1 MPSFVNPI
9 HTNANALNSGTKNE
23 VKDTKNAPKSASK
36 DFNKILNQKISKD
49 KTAPKENPNA
59 LKATPKDAKEDAKE
73 LEKTPTPHHQHAQ
86 NLAKDQQAPTL
97 KDLLNH
103 KKTTASHEAQHETHE
118 PTLKDL
124 LNHKK
129 TTASHEAQH
138 ETHEMHET
146 NPKTPNET
154 LNKNEKKPNGVAS
167 NAHQA
172 NLTNKNPLTPTNH
185 ANNAIK
191 NPTAPTHNAKE
202 PKTLKDIHALSQKH
216 DLNASNIQVGTPLEK
231 KETPLNASDQLAL
244 KTTQTSINH
253 TLAKNDSKNTANLSS
268 VLQSLE
274 KKESHNKERT
284 TPPSNEKKTPPLR
297 EALQMNA
304 IKRDKTLSK
313 KKPEK
318 TPTKTQ
324 TTAATPENAPKIP
337 LKTPPLMP
345 LIGANPP
352 NDNAPTPLEKEEKA
366 KEVSENKEKTK
377 ESNNS
382 AQSAQNAQASD
393 KTSENK
399 SAAPKETIKH
409 FTQQLKQEIQEY
421 KPPMSRISMDL
432 FPKELG
438 KVEVTIQKV
447 GKNLKVSVIS
457 HNNSLQTFLDN
468 QQDLKNSL
476 NALGFEGVDLSFS
489 QDSSKEQPKEPLRE
503 PFKEQESTPL
513 KENALKSYQENT
525 DNENKE
531 TSMQITLYA

>member
-1 MPSFVNPI
+1 MPSPINPI
-9 HTNANALNSGTKNE
+9 HTNASANALNSGAKNE
-23 VKDTKNAPKSASK
+23 DTKNAPKSASK
-36 DFNKILNQKISKD
+36 DFSKILNQKISKD

-59 LKATPKDAKEDAKE
+59 LKATPKDSKESAKKDAKE

-103 KKTTASHEAQHETHE
+103 KKTTASHEAQHETH
-118 PTLKDL
+118 K
-124 LNHKK
+124 
-129 TTASHEAQH
+129 
-138 ETHEMHET
+138 MHET

-154 LNKNEKKPNGVAS
+154 SNKNEKKPNGVAS
-167 NAHQA
+167 SAHQA

-185 ANNAIK
+185 ANK

-202 PKTLKDIHALSQKH
+202 PKTLKDIQTLSQKH

-231 KETPLNASDQLAL
+231 KETPLNAGDQLAL

-253 TLAKNDSKNTANLSS
+253 TLAKNDAKNTANLSS

-318 TPTKTQ
+318 TPIHAKAQ
-324 TTAATPENAPKIP
+324 TTAPSIAPENAPKIP

-352 NDNAPTPLEKEEKA
+352 NDNIPTPLEKEEKS
-366 KEVSENKEKTK
+366 KEISENKEKTK
-377 ESNNS
+377 ESTNS

-399 SAAPKETIKH
+399 SVTPKETIKH

-489 QDSSKEQPKEPLRE
+489 QDSSKEQPKEQLKE

>member
-1 MPSFVNPI
+1 MPSPVNPI
-9 HTNANALNSGTKNE
+9 HTNANALNSGAKNE
-23 VKDTKNAPKSASK
+23 VKDAKNAPKSASK
-36 DFNKILNQKISKD
+36 DFSKILNQKISKD
-49 KTAPKENPNA
+49 KTAPKESPNPNA
-59 LKATPKDAKEDAKE
+59 LKATPKDAKEDAKT
-73 LEKTPTPHHQHAQ
+73 LEKNPTLNHQHAQ

-97 KDLLNH
+97 KDWLNH
-103 KKTTASHEAQHETHE
+103 KKTTAPHETQHETHE
-118 PTLKDL
+118 A
-124 LNHKK
+124 N
-129 TTASHEAQH
+129 
-138 ETHEMHET
+138 ET

-154 LNKNEKKPNGVAS
+154 LNKNEKKPNGVTS
-167 NAHQA
+167 NAHQT
-172 NLTNKNPLTPTNH
+172 NLASKNPITPNH

-191 NPTAPTHNAKE
+191 NPTAPTDTKKD
-202 PKTLKDIHALSQKH
+202 PKTLKDIQTLSQKH
-216 DLNASNIQVGTPLEK
+216 DLNASNIQAATTPENK
-231 KETPLNASDQLAL
+231 TPLNAGDQLAL
-244 KTTQTSINH
+244 KTTPKNPTTNPTTI
-253 TLAKNDSKNTANLSS
+253 KNDAKNTANLSS

-274 KKESHNKERT
+274 KKEPHNKEHAN
-284 TPPSNEKKTPPLR
+284 PQNNEKKTPPLK

-318 TPTKTQ
+318 TPIHAKTQ
-324 TTAATPENAPKIP
+324 TTAPSIAPENAPKIP
-337 LKTPPLMP
+337 LKTLPLMP

-352 NDNAPTPLEKEEKA
+352 NDNIPTLLEKEETT
-366 KEVSENKEKTK
+366 KEASDNKEKTK
-377 ESNNS
+377 ETNSS
-382 AQSAQNAQASD
+382 AQSAQNTQASD

-399 SAAPKETIKH
+399 SVTPKETIKH

-421 KPPMSRISMDL
+421 KPPMSKISMDL

-438 KVEVTIQKV
+438 KVEVIIQKV

-489 QDSSKEQPKEPLRE
+489 QDSSKEQPKEQLRE
-503 PFKEQESTPL
+503 LFKEQESTPL

-525 DNENKE
+525 DHENKE

>member
-1 MPSFVNPI
+1 MPSPVNPL
-9 HTNANALNSGTKNE
+9 HTNANALNSGAKNE
-23 VKDTKNAPKSASK
+23 VKDAKNAPKSASK
-36 DFNKILNQKISKD
+36 DFSKILNQKISKD
-49 KTAPKENPNA
+49 KTASKESPNPNA
-59 LKATPKDAKEDAKE
+59 LKATPKDAKT
-73 LEKTPTPHHQHAQ
+73 LEKTPTLPHQHAQ
-86 NLAKDQQAPTL
+86 NPAKDQQAPTL

-103 KKTTASHEAQHETHE
+103 PKTHPTAKHETQHETHE
-118 PTLKDL
+118 T
-124 LNHKK
+124 N
-129 TTASHEAQH
+129 
-138 ETHEMHET
+138 ET

-154 LNKNEKKPNGVAS
+154 LNKNEKKPNEVAS
-167 NAHQA
+167 NAHQT

-191 NPTAPTHNAKE
+191 NPTTPTHNAKE
-202 PKTLKDIHALSQKH
+202 SKTLKDIQTLSQKH
-216 DLNASNIQVGTPLEK
+216 DLNASNIQAATTPENK
-231 KETPLNASDQLAL
+231 NPLNASDHLAL
-244 KTTQTSINH
+244 KTTQAPINN
-253 TLAKNDSKNTANLSS
+253 TLAKNDAKNTANLSS

-274 KKESHNKERT
+274 KKESHNKEHT
-284 TPPSNEKKTPPLR
+284 TPQNNEKKTPPLK

-313 KKPEK
+313 KKSEK
-318 TPTKTQ
+318 TQTKTQ
-324 TTAATPENAPKIP
+324 TTAPSIAPENAPKIP

-352 NDNAPTPLEKEEKA
+352 PNDNIPTPLEKEETTKEVSDNKEKA
-366 KEVSENKEKTK
+366 KES
-377 ESNNS
+377 SNS
-382 AQSAQNAQASD
+382 AQSAQNTQASD

-421 KPPMSRISMDL
+421 KPPMSKISMDL

-438 KVEVTIQKV
+438 KVEVIIQKV

-489 QDSSKEQPKEPLRE
+489 QDSSKEQPKEQLRE
-503 PFKEQESTPL
+503 LFKEQESTPL

-525 DNENKE
+525 DHENQE

>member
-1 MPSFVNPI
+1 MPSPVNPI
-9 HTNANALNSGTKNE
+9 HTNANALNSGAKNE
-23 VKDTKNAPKSASK
+23 VKDAKNAPKSASK
-36 DFNKILNQKISKD
+36 DFSKILNQKISKD
-49 KTAPKENPNA
+49 KTAPKEDPNA
-59 LKATPKDAKEDAKE
+59 LKATPKDAKEDAKK
-73 LEKTPTPHHQHAQ
+73 LEKNPTLQPPHAQ
-86 NLAKDQQAPTL
+86 NPAKNQQAPTL
-97 KDLLNH
+97 KDWLNH
-103 KKTTASHEAQHETHE
+103 KKITASHEAQHETHE
-118 PTLKDL
+118 
-124 LNHKK
+124 
-129 TTASHEAQH
+129 
-138 ETHEMHET
+138 HET

-154 LNKNEKKPNGVAS
+154 LNKNEKKPNGVTS

-202 PKTLKDIHALSQKH
+202 PKTLKDIQTLSQKH
-216 DLNASNIQVGTPLEK
+216 DLNASNIQATTTPENK
-231 KETPLNASDQLAL
+231 TPLNASDHLAL
-244 KTTQTSINH
+244 KTTQTPTNH
-253 TLAKNDSKNTANLSS
+253 TLAKNDAKNTANLSS

-274 KKESHNKERT
+274 KKESHNKEHT
-284 TPPSNEKKTPPLR
+284 TPQNNEKKTPPLK

-313 KKPEK
+313 KKSEK
-318 TPTKTQ
+318 TQTKTQ
-324 TTAATPENAPKIP
+324 TTAPSIAPENAPKIP

-352 NDNAPTPLEKEEKA
+352 NDNPPTPLEKEEKT
-366 KEVSENKEKTK
+366 KEVSDNKEKTK
-377 ESNNS
+377 ETNNS
-382 AQSAQNAQASD
+382 AQNAQNAQASD

-399 SAAPKETIKH
+399 SVTPKETIKH

-438 KVEVTIQKV
+438 KVEVIIQKV
-447 GKNLKVSVIS
+447 GKSLKVSVIS

-489 QDSSKEQPKEPLRE
+489 QDSSKEQPKEQLRE
-503 PFKEQESTPL
+503 LFKEQESSPL
-513 KENALKSYQENT
+513 KESALKSYQENT
-525 DNENKE
+525 DNENQE

>member
-1 MPSFVNPI
+1 MPSPINPI
-9 HTNANALNSGTKNE
+9 HTNASINANANASTLINSGAKNE
-23 VKDTKNAPKSASK
+23 DTKNAPKSASK
-36 DFNKILNQKISKD
+36 DFSKILNQKISKD
-49 KTAPKENPNA
+49 KTAPKESPNA
-59 LKATPKDAKEDAKE
+59 LKAAQKDAKEDAKE
-73 LEKTPTPHHQHAQ
+73 LEKTPTPHHQYAQ
-86 NLAKDQQAPTL
+86 KPAKDQQAPTL

-103 KKTTASHEAQHETHE
+103 KKTTASHEAQHEI
-118 PTLKDL
+118 
-124 LNHKK
+124 
-129 TTASHEAQH
+129 
-138 ETHEMHET
+138 HET

-154 LNKNEKKPNGVAS
+154 LNKNEKKPNGVTS
-167 NAHQA
+167 NAHQT
-172 NLTNKNPLTPTNH
+172 NLASKNPITPNH

-191 NPTAPTHNAKE
+191 NPTAPTHNAKD
-202 PKTLKDIHALSQKH
+202 PKTLKDIQTLSQKH
-216 DLNASNIQVGTPLEK
+216 DLNASNIQAATTPENK
-231 KETPLNASDQLAL
+231 TPLNASDQLAL
-244 KTTQTSINH
+244 KTTQTPTNH
-253 TLAKNDSKNTANLSS
+253 TLAKNDAKNTANLSS

-274 KKESHNKERT
+274 KKDPHNKEHAN
-284 TPPSNEKKTPPLR
+284 PSHNEKKTPPLK

-324 TTAATPENAPKIP
+324 TTAPSIAPENAPKIP

-352 NDNAPTPLEKEEKA
+352 NDNIPTPLEKEEKTQ
-366 KEVSENKEKTK
+366 EISENKEKTK
-377 ESNNS
+377 ESSNS
-382 AQSAQNAQASD
+382 AQSAQNTQASD

-399 SAAPKETIKH
+399 SVTPKETIKH

-438 KVEVTIQKV
+438 KVEVVIQKV

-489 QDSSKEQPKEPLRE
+489 QDSSKEQPKEPFKE

-525 DNENKE
+525 DHENQE

>member
-9 HTNANALNSGTKNE
+9 HTNASANANALNSGAKNG
-23 VKDTKNAPKSASK
+23 VKDTKNAPKSVSK
-36 DFNKILNQKISKD
+36 DFSKILNQKISKD
-49 KTAPKENPNA
+49 KTAPKENPSA

-103 KKTTASHEAQHETHE
+103 KKTTASHEAQHEI
-118 PTLKDL
+118 
-124 LNHKK
+124 HKN
-129 TTASHEAQH
+129 
-138 ETHEMHET
+138 HET
-146 NPKTPNET
+146 NPKISNET

-185 ANNAIK
+185 ANNANK
-191 NPTAPTHNAKE
+191 NPTAPTDTKKE
-202 PKTLKDIHALSQKH
+202 PKTLKDIQTLSQKH

-231 KETPLNASDQLAL
+231 KETPLNASDQLA
-244 KTTQTSINH
+244 TQTPINH
-253 TLAKNDSKNTANLSS
+253 TLAKNGAKNTANLSS

-324 TTAATPENAPKIP
+324 TTAQAATPENAPKIP

-352 NDNAPTPLEKEEKA
+352 NDNAPTLLEKEEKT

-377 ESNNS
+377 ESTNS
-382 AQSAQNAQASD
+382 AQNAQNAQASD

-489 QDSSKEQPKEPLRE
+489 QDSSKEQPKEQPKEQLGE
-503 PFKEQESTPL
+503 SFKEQELTPL

>member
-1 MPSFVNPI
+1 MPSPINPI
-9 HTNANALNSGTKNE
+9 HTNANASTLINSGAKNE
-23 VKDTKNAPKSASK
+23 DTKNTSKSAPK
-36 DFNKILNQKISKD
+36 DFSKILNQKISKD
-49 KTAPKENPNA
+49 KTASKEDPNA
-59 LKATPKDAKEDAKE
+59 SKVTPKDAKT
-73 LEKTPTPHHQHAQ
+73 LEKTPTLPHQHAQ

-97 KDLLNH
+97 KDWLNRP
-103 KKTTASHEAQHETHE
+103 KTHPTAKHEAQHETHE
-118 PTLKDL
+118 A
-124 LNHKK
+124 N
-129 TTASHEAQH
+129 
-138 ETHEMHET
+138 ET

-154 LNKNEKKPNGVAS
+154 LNKNEKKPNEVTS
-167 NAHQA
+167 NAHQT
-172 NLTNKNPLTPTNH
+172 NLPNKNPITPTNH
-185 ANNAIK
+185 ANHAIK

-202 PKTLKDIHALSQKH
+202 PKTLKDIQTLSQKH
-216 DLNASNIQVGTPLEK
+216 DLNASNIQAATTPENK
-231 KETPLNASDQLAL
+231 TPLNASDQLAL
-244 KTTQTSINH
+244 KTTQTPTNH
-253 TLAKNDSKNTANLSS
+253 TLAKNDAKNTANLSS

-274 KKESHNKERT
+274 KKDPQNKEHAN
-284 TPPSNEKKTPPLR
+284 PQNNEKKTPPLK
-297 EALQMNA
+297 EALEMNA

-318 TPTKTQ
+318 TPTKAQ
-324 TTAATPENAPKIP
+324 TTAPSIAPENAPKIP

-352 NDNAPTPLEKEEKA
+352 NDNAPTLLEKEETT
-366 KEVSENKEKTK
+366 KEASDNKEKTK
-377 ESNNS
+377 EASNS

-393 KTSENK
+393 KTNENK
-399 SAAPKETIKH
+399 SIAPKETIKH
-409 FTQQLKQEIQEY
+409 FAQQLKQEIQEY

-438 KVEVTIQKV
+438 KVEVIIQKV

-489 QDSSKEQPKEPLRE
+489 QDSSKEQPKEQLRE
-503 PFKEQESTPL
+503 SFKEQELTPL

-525 DNENKE
+525 DHENQE

>member
-1 MPSFVNPI
+1 MPSPINPI
-9 HTNANALNSGTKNE
+9 HTNANANALNSGAKNE
-23 VKDTKNAPKSASK
+23 DTKNAPKSASK
-36 DFNKILNQKISKD
+36 DFSKILNQKISKD

-59 LKATPKDAKEDAKE
+59 LKATPKNAKEGAKE

-103 KKTTASHEAQHETHE
+103 KKTTASHEAQHEIHE
-118 PTLKDL
+118 
-124 LNHKK
+124 N
-129 TTASHEAQH
+129 
-138 ETHEMHET
+138 HET

-154 LNKNEKKPNGVAS
+154 SNKNEKKPNGVAS

-172 NLTNKNPLTPTNH
+172 NLTNKDPLTPT
-185 ANNAIK
+185 NNAIK
-191 NPTAPTHNAKE
+191 NPAAPTHNAKE
-202 PKTLKDIHALSQKH
+202 PKTLKDIQTLSQKH

-231 KETPLNASDQLAL
+231 KETPLKASDQLAL
-244 KTTQTSINH
+244 KTTQAPINH
-253 TLAKNDSKNTANLSS
+253 TLAKNDAKNTANLSS

-274 KKESHNKERT
+274 KKEPHNKERT
-284 TPPSNEKKTPPLR
+284 TPPNNEKKTPPLR
-297 EALQMNA
+297 EALPMNA

-324 TTAATPENAPKIP
+324 TTAPSTTPENAPKIP

-352 NDNAPTPLEKEEKA
+352 NNNDPTPLEKEEKA

-377 ESNNS
+377 ESTNS
-382 AQSAQNAQASD
+382 AQSAQNTQASD
-393 KTSENK
+393 KASENK
-399 SAAPKETIKH
+399 SVTPKETIKH

-447 GKNLKVSVIS
+447 GKNLKVSMIS

-489 QDSSKEQPKEPLRE
+489 QDSSKEQPKEQLKE
-503 PFKEQESTPL
+503 PFKEQESSPL

>member
-1 MPSFVNPI
+1 MPSPINPI
-9 HTNANALNSGTKNE
+9 HTNANALNSGVKNE
-23 VKDTKNAPKSASK
+23 DTKNAPKSASK
-36 DFNKILNQKISKD
+36 DFSKILNQKISKD
-49 KTAPKENPNA
+49 KTAPKESPSA
-59 LKATPKDAKEDAKE
+59 LKAAPKDAKGDAKE
-73 LEKTPTPHHQHAQ
+73 LEKTPAPHPQHAQ

-103 KKTTASHEAQHETHE
+103 PKTTASHEAQHE
-118 PTLKDL
+118 
-124 LNHKK
+124 N
-129 TTASHEAQH
+129 
-138 ETHEMHET
+138 HET

-154 LNKNEKKPNGVAS
+154 LNKNEKKPNGVIS
-167 NAHQA
+167 NAHQT
-172 NLTNKNPLTPTNH
+172 NLTHKNPLIPTNH
-185 ANNAIK
+185 ANNTIK
-191 NPTAPTHNAKE
+191 NPTAPTHNAKD
-202 PKTLKDIHALSQKH
+202 PKTLKDIQTLSQKH
-216 DLNASNIQVGTPLEK
+216 DLNASNIQATAPLEK
-231 KETPLNASDQLAL
+231 KETPLNAGDQLAL
-244 KTTQTSINH
+244 KTTQTPINH
-253 TLAKNDSKNTANLSS
+253 AKNDTKNTANLSS

-274 KKESHNKERT
+274 KKDPHNKERA
-284 TPPSNEKKTPPLR
+284 TPPSNEKKTPPLK
-297 EALQMNA
+297 EALPMNA

-324 TTAATPENAPKIP
+324 TTAQAVTPENAPKIP

-352 NDNAPTPLEKEEKA
+352 PNDNAPTLLEKEETT
-366 KEVSENKEKTK
+366 KEASDNKEKTK

-399 SAAPKETIKH
+399 SATPKETIKH

-489 QDSSKEQPKEPLRE
+489 QDSSKEQPKEQLRE
-503 PFKEQESTPL
+503 LFKEQELTPL

>member
-1 MPSFVNPI
+1 MPSPVNPI
-9 HTNANALNSGTKNE
+9 HTNANALNSGAKNE
-23 VKDTKNAPKSASK
+23 DAKNAPKSASK
-36 DFNKILNQKISKD
+36 DFSKILNQKISKD
-49 KTAPKENPNA
+49 KTASKESPNPNA
-59 LKATPKDAKEDAKE
+59 LKATPQNALKDK
-73 LEKTPTPHHQHAQ
+73 LEKTPTLPHQHAQ
-86 NLAKDQQAPTL
+86 NPAKNQQAPTL
-97 KDLLNH
+97 KDWLNH

-118 PTLKDL
+118 
-124 LNHKK
+124 
-129 TTASHEAQH
+129 
-138 ETHEMHET
+138 HET

-154 LNKNEKKPNGVAS
+154 LNKNEKKPNGVTS

-172 NLTNKNPLTPTNH
+172 NLTNKNTLTPTNH

-191 NPTAPTHNAKE
+191 TQTTPTHNAKD
-202 PKTLKDIHALSQKH
+202 PKTLKDIQTLSQKH
-216 DLNASNIQVGTPLEK
+216 DLNASNIQATAPLEK

-253 TLAKNDSKNTANLSS
+253 TLAKNDAKNTANLSS

-274 KKESHNKERT
+274 KKESHNKEHAN
-284 TPPSNEKKTPPLR
+284 PQNNEKKTPPLK

-313 KKPEK
+313 KKSEK
-318 TPTKTQ
+318 TPIHAKTQ
-324 TTAATPENAPKIP
+324 TTAPSATPENAPKIP

-352 NDNAPTPLEKEEKA
+352 NDNIPTPLEKEETTKEASDSKEKA
-366 KEVSENKEKTK
+366 KETS
-377 ESNNS
+377 SS
-382 AQSAQNAQASD
+382 AQSAQNTQASD

-399 SAAPKETIKH
+399 STAPKETIKH

-438 KVEVTIQKV
+438 KVEVIIQKV

-489 QDSSKEQPKEPLRE
+489 QDSSKEQPKEQLRE
-503 PFKEQESTPL
+503 LFKEQESTPL

-525 DNENKE
+525 DHENQE

>member
-1 MPSFVNPI
+1 MPSPINPI
-9 HTNANALNSGTKNE
+9 HTNANANALNSGAKNE
-23 VKDTKNAPKSASK
+23 DTKNAPKSASK
-36 DFNKILNQKISKD
+36 DFSKILNQKISKD

-59 LKATPKDAKEDAKE
+59 LKATPKNSKEGAKENAKE

-103 KKTTASHEAQHETHE
+103 KKTTASHEAQHEI
-118 PTLKDL
+118 
-124 LNHKK
+124 HKN
-129 TTASHEAQH
+129 
-138 ETHEMHET
+138 HET

-167 NAHQA
+167 SAHQA

-185 ANNAIK
+185 AIK

-202 PKTLKDIHALSQKH
+202 SKTLKDIHALSQKH
-216 DLNASNIQVGTPLEK
+216 DLNASNIQATAPLEK

-244 KTTQTSINH
+244 KTTQTPINH
-253 TLAKNDSKNTANLSS
+253 TLAKNDAKNTANLSS

-274 KKESHNKERT
+274 KKESQNKERT

-318 TPTKTQ
+318 TPIHAKAQ
-324 TTAATPENAPKIP
+324 TTAQAATPENAPKIP

-352 NDNAPTPLEKEEKA
+352 NDNAPTPLEKEEKT
-366 KEVSENKEKTK
+366 KEVSENKEKAK
-377 ESNNS
+377 ESTNS

-399 SAAPKETIKH
+399 NAAPKETIKH

-489 QDSSKEQPKEPLRE
+489 QDSSKEQPKEQLRE
-503 PFKEQESTPL
+503 SFKEQESTPL

>member
-1 MPSFVNPI
+1 MPSPINPI
-9 HTNANALNSGTKNE
+9 HTNASANTNALNSGAKNE
-23 VKDTKNAPKSASK
+23 DTKNTPKSASK
-36 DFNKILNQKISKD
+36 DFSKILNQKISKD
-49 KTAPKENPNA
+49 KTAPKESPNPNA
-59 LKATPKDAKEDAKE
+59 LKATPQNALKDK
-73 LEKTPTPHHQHAQ
+73 LEKTPTLPHQHAQ

-97 KDLLNH
+97 KDWLNH
-103 KKTTASHEAQHETHE
+103 KKTTASHEAQHE
-118 PTLKDL
+118 
-124 LNHKK
+124 N
-129 TTASHEAQH
+129 
-138 ETHEMHET
+138 HET
-146 NPKTPNET
+146 NPKNPNET
-154 LNKNEKKPNGVAS
+154 LNKNEKKPNGVTS

-172 NLTNKNPLTPTNH
+172 NLTNKNPITTTNH
-185 ANNAIK
+185 ANHAIK
-191 NPTAPTHNAKE
+191 NPTTPTHNAKE
-202 PKTLKDIHALSQKH
+202 SKTLKDIQTLSQKH
-216 DLNASNIQVGTPLEK
+216 DLNASNLQATTPLEK
-231 KETPLNASDQLAL
+231 KETPLNASDHLAL
-244 KTTQTSINH
+244 KTTQTPINH
-253 TLAKNDSKNTANLSS
+253 TLAKNDIKNTANLSS

-274 KKESHNKERT
+274 KKESHNKEHAN
-284 TPPSNEKKTPPLR
+284 PQNNEKKTPPLK

-313 KKPEK
+313 KKSEK

-324 TTAATPENAPKIP
+324 ITAPSIVPENAPKIP

-352 NDNAPTPLEKEEKA
+352 NDNAPTLLEKEETT
-366 KEVSENKEKTK
+366 KEASDNKEKTK
-377 ESNNS
+377 ESTNS

-399 SAAPKETIKH
+399 STAPKETIKH

-438 KVEVTIQKV
+438 KVEVVIQKV

-489 QDSSKEQPKEPLRE
+489 QDSSKEQPKEQLRE
-503 PFKEQESTPL
+503 LFKEQESSPL

-525 DNENKE
+525 DNENQE

>member
-1 MPSFVNPI
+1 MPSPVNPI
-9 HTNANALNSGTKNE
+9 HTNANALNSGAKNE
-23 VKDTKNAPKSASK
+23 VKDAKNAPKSASK
-36 DFNKILNQKISKD
+36 DFSKILNQKISKD
-49 KTAPKENPNA
+49 KTAPKENPST
-59 LKATPKDAKEDAKE
+59 LKATPKDAKEDAKKF
-73 LEKTPTPHHQHAQ
+73 EKNPTLDHQHAQ
-86 NLAKDQQAPTL
+86 NLAKNQQAPTL
-97 KDLLNH
+97 KDWLNH
-103 KKTTASHEAQHETHE
+103 KKTTASHETQHETHE
-118 PTLKDL
+118 A
-124 LNHKK
+124 N
-129 TTASHEAQH
+129 
-138 ETHEMHET
+138 ET

-154 LNKNEKKPNGVAS
+154 LNKNEKKPNEVIS
-167 NAHQA
+167 NAHQT

-191 NPTAPTHNAKE
+191 NPTTPTHNAKE
-202 PKTLKDIHALSQKH
+202 PKTLKDIQTLSQKH
-216 DLNASNIQVGTPLEK
+216 DLNASNIQAATTPENK
-231 KETPLNASDQLAL
+231 NPLNASDHLAL
-244 KTTQTSINH
+244 KTTQAPTNH
-253 TLAKNDSKNTANLSS
+253 TLAKNDAKNTANLSS

-274 KKESHNKERT
+274 KKEPHNKEHA
-284 TPPSNEKKTPPLR
+284 TPTNNEKKTPPLK

-313 KKPEK
+313 KKSEK
-318 TPTKTQ
+318 TPIHAKTQ
-324 TTAATPENAPKIP
+324 ATAPSIAPENAPKIP

-352 NDNAPTPLEKEEKA
+352 PNDNVPTPLEKEETT
-366 KEVSENKEKTK
+366 KEASENKEKTK
-377 ESNNS
+377 ESNSS

-399 SAAPKETIKH
+399 SVTPKETIKH

-438 KVEVTIQKV
+438 KVEVIIQKV

-489 QDSSKEQPKEPLRE
+489 QDSSKEQPKDQLRE

-525 DNENKE
+525 DHENQE

>member
-1 MPSFVNPI
+1 MPSLVNPI
-9 HTNANALNSGTKNE
+9 HTNANALNSGAKNE
-23 VKDTKNAPKSASK
+23 VKDAKNAPKSASK
-36 DFNKILNQKISKD
+36 DFSKILNQKISKD
-49 KTAPKENPNA
+49 KTASKENPSA
-59 LKATPKDAKEDAKE
+59 LKDAPKDAKA
-73 LEKTPTPHHQHAQ
+73 LEKTPTLPHQHAQ

-103 KKTTASHEAQHETHE
+103 QKTTAEHEAQHETHE
-118 PTLKDL
+118 A
-124 LNHKK
+124 N
-129 TTASHEAQH
+129 
-138 ETHEMHET
+138 ET

-167 NAHQA
+167 NAHQT
-172 NLTNKNPLTPTNH
+172 NLPNKNPITPNH
-185 ANNAIK
+185 ANK
-191 NPTAPTHNAKE
+191 TPTTPTHNAKE
-202 PKTLKDIHALSQKH
+202 PKTLKDIQTLSQKH
-216 DLNASNIQVGTPLEK
+216 DLNASNIQAATTPENK
-231 KETPLNASDQLAL
+231 NPLSTSNQLAL
-244 KTTQTSINH
+244 KTTQTPTNH
-253 TLAKNDSKNTANLSS
+253 TLAKNDAKNTANLSS

-274 KKESHNKERT
+274 KKEPQNKEHA
-284 TPPSNEKKTPPLR
+284 TPQNNEKKTPPLK

-313 KKPEK
+313 KKSEK
-318 TPTKTQ
+318 TPIHAKTQ
-324 TTAATPENAPKIP
+324 TTAPSIAPENAPKLA

-352 NDNAPTPLEKEEKA
+352 NDNVPTPLEKEEKT
-366 KEVSENKEKTK
+366 KEVSDNKEKTK
-377 ESNNS
+377 ETNS
-382 AQSAQNAQASD
+382 STQSVQNTQASD

-399 SAAPKETIKH
+399 SIAPKETIKH
-409 FTQQLKQEIQEY
+409 FAQQLKQEIQEY
-421 KPPMSRISMDL
+421 KPPMSKISMDL

-489 QDSSKEQPKEPLRE
+489 QDSSKEQQTPKEQPKE
-503 PFKEQESTPL
+503 SFKEQELTPL

-525 DNENKE
+525 DHENQE

>member
-1 MPSFVNPI
+1 MPSPVNPI
-9 HTNANALNSGTKNE
+9 HTNANALNSGAKNE
-23 VKDTKNAPKSASK
+23 DTKNAPKSASK
-36 DFNKILNQKISKD
+36 DFSKILNQKISKD
-49 KTAPKENPNA
+49 KTAPKNSNPSALKDTPQNA
-59 LKATPKDAKEDAKE
+59 LKDK
-73 LEKTPTPHHQHAQ
+73 LEKTPTPHVQTP
-86 NLAKDQQAPTL
+86 KDLPKNQQAPTL

-103 KKTTASHEAQHETHE
+103 KKTTASHEAQNETH
-118 PTLKDL
+118 K
-124 LNHKK
+124 N
-129 TTASHEAQH
+129 
-138 ETHEMHET
+138 HET

-154 LNKNEKKPNGVAS
+154 LNKNEKKPNGVIS

-202 PKTLKDIHALSQKH
+202 PKTLKDIQTLSQKH
-216 DLNASNIQVGTPLEK
+216 DLNASNIQAATTPENK
-231 KETPLNASDQLAL
+231 TPLNASDHLAL
-244 KTTQTSINH
+244 KTTQTPTNH
-253 TLAKNDSKNTANLSS
+253 TLAKNDAKNTANLSS

-274 KKESHNKERT
+274 KKEPPNKEHAN
-284 TPPSNEKKTPPLR
+284 PQNNEKKTPPLK

-313 KKPEK
+313 KKSEK
-318 TPTKTQ
+318 TPTKAQ
-324 TTAATPENAPKIP
+324 TTAPSIAPENASKIP

-352 NDNAPTPLEKEEKA
+352 NDNAPTLLEKEETT
-366 KEVSENKEKTK
+366 KEISENKEKTK
-377 ESNNS
+377 ETNNS
-382 AQSAQNAQASD
+382 TQNAQNTQASD

-399 SAAPKETIKH
+399 SVTPKETIKH

-421 KPPMSRISMDL
+421 KPPMSKISMDL

-489 QDSSKEQPKEPLRE
+489 QDSSKEQPKEQLRE
-503 PFKEQESTPL
+503 LFKEQESSPL

-525 DNENKE
+525 DNEHQE

>member
-1 MPSFVNPI
+1 MPSPINPI
-9 HTNANALNSGTKNE
+9 HTNANASTLNSGAKNE

-36 DFNKILNQKISKD
+36 DFSKILNQKISKD

-59 LKATPKDAKEDAKE
+59 LKATPKDTKEDAKE

-103 KKTTASHEAQHETHE
+103 KKTTASHEAQHEI
-118 PTLKDL
+118 
-124 LNHKK
+124 HKN
-129 TTASHEAQH
+129 
-138 ETHEMHET
+138 HET

-167 NAHQA
+167 SAHQA

-191 NPTAPTHNAKE
+191 NPAAPTDTKKE
-202 PKTLKDIHALSQKH
+202 PKTLKDIQTLSQKH

-231 KETPLNASDQLAL
+231 KETPLKASDQLAL

-253 TLAKNDSKNTANLSS
+253 TVAKNGAKNTANLSS
-268 VLQSLE
+268 VLQSLG
-274 KKESHNKERT
+274 KKESHNKEHA
-284 TPPSNEKKTPPLR
+284 TPPHNEKKTPPLR

-318 TPTKTQ
+318 TPIHAKTQ
-324 TTAATPENAPKIP
+324 TTAPSIAPENAPKIP

-352 NDNAPTPLEKEEKA
+352 NDNAPTPLEKEEKT

-377 ESNNS
+377 ESTNS
-382 AQSAQNAQASD
+382 TQNAQNAQASD

-438 KVEVTIQKV
+438 KVEVIIQKV
-447 GKNLKVSVIS
+447 GKDLKVSVIS

-489 QDSSKEQPKEPLRE
+489 QDSSKEQPKEQLGE
-503 PFKEQESTPL
+503 SFKEQESTPL

>member
-1 MPSFVNPI
+1 MPSPINPI
-9 HTNANALNSGTKNE
+9 HTNASTNASTLINSGAKNE

-36 DFNKILNQKISKD
+36 DFSKILNQKISKD
-49 KTAPKENPNA
+49 KTASKEDPNA
-59 LKATPKDAKEDAKE
+59 SKVTPKDAKV
-73 LEKTPTPHHQHAQ
+73 LEKTLPHQHAQ
-86 NLAKDQQAPTL
+86 NPAKDQQAPTL
-97 KDLLNH
+97 KDWLNH
-103 KKTTASHEAQHETHE
+103 KKTTASHEVQHE
-118 PTLKDL
+118 
-124 LNHKK
+124 N
-129 TTASHEAQH
+129 
-138 ETHEMHET
+138 HET

-154 LNKNEKKPNGVAS
+154 LNKNEKKPNEVTS
-167 NAHQA
+167 NAHQT
-172 NLTNKNPLTPTNH
+172 NLASKNPITPTNH

-191 NPTAPTHNAKE
+191 NPTAPTHNAKD
-202 PKTLKDIHALSQKH
+202 PKTLKDIQTLSQKH
-216 DLNASNIQVGTPLEK
+216 DLNASNIQAATTPENK
-231 KETPLNASDQLAL
+231 TPLNASDQLAL
-244 KTTQTSINH
+244 KTTQTPTNH
-253 TLAKNDSKNTANLSS
+253 TFAKNDAKNTANLSS

-274 KKESHNKERT
+274 KKESHNKEHAN
-284 TPPSNEKKTPPLR
+284 PLNNEKKTPPLK

-318 TPTKTQ
+318 TPTKAQ
-324 TTAATPENAPKIP
+324 TTAPSITPENAPKIP

-352 NDNAPTPLEKEEKA
+352 PNDNIPTPLEKEETT
-366 KEVSENKEKTK
+366 KEASENKEKTK
-377 ESNNS
+377 ESSSN
-382 AQSAQNAQASD
+382 AQSAQNTQASD
-393 KTSENK
+393 KTSDNK
-399 SAAPKETIKH
+399 SIAPKETIKH

-438 KVEVTIQKV
+438 KVEVIIQKV

-489 QDSSKEQPKEPLRE
+489 QDSSKEQPKEQLRE
-503 PFKEQESTPL
+503 PFKEQELTPL
-513 KENALKSYQENT
+513 KESALKSYQENT
-525 DNENKE
+525 DHENQE

>member
-1 MPSFVNPI
+1 MPSPVNPI
-9 HTNANALNSGTKNE
+9 HTNANALNSGAKNE
-23 VKDTKNAPKSASK
+23 GTKNAPKSASK
-36 DFNKILNQKISKD
+36 DFSKILNQKISKD
-49 KTAPKENPNA
+49 KTAPKESPNPNA
-59 LKATPKDAKEDAKE
+59 SKVTPKDAKA
-73 LEKTPTPHHQHAQ
+73 LEKTPTLPHQHAQ
-86 NLAKDQQAPTL
+86 NPAKDQQAPTL
-97 KDLLNH
+97 KDWLNH
-103 KKTTASHEAQHETHE
+103 PKTHPTAPHEAQHETHE
-118 PTLKDL
+118 A
-124 LNHKK
+124 N
-129 TTASHEAQH
+129 
-138 ETHEMHET
+138 ET

-154 LNKNEKKPNGVAS
+154 LSKNEKKPNEVTS
-167 NAHQA
+167 NAHQI
-172 NLTNKNPLTPTNH
+172 NLPNKNPITPNH
-185 ANNAIK
+185 ANK
-191 NPTAPTHNAKE
+191 TPTTPTHNAKE
-202 PKTLKDIHALSQKH
+202 PKTLKDIQTLSQKH
-216 DLNASNIQVGTPLEK
+216 DLNASNIQAATTPENK
-231 KETPLNASDQLAL
+231 NPLNASDHLAL
-244 KTTQTSINH
+244 KTTQTPTNH
-253 TLAKNDSKNTANLSS
+253 TLTKNDAKNTANLSS

-274 KKESHNKERT
+274 KKESHNKEHA
-284 TPPSNEKKTPPLR
+284 TPPNNEKKTPPLK

-324 TTAATPENAPKIP
+324 TTAPTPENAPKIP

-352 NDNAPTPLEKEEKA
+352 PNDNIPTPLEKEEKTQ
-366 KEVSENKEKTK
+366 EISENKEKTK
-377 ESNNS
+377 ETSNS
-382 AQSAQNAQASD
+382 AQSAQNTQASD

-399 SAAPKETIKH
+399 SITPKETIKH

-421 KPPMSRISMDL
+421 KPPMSKISMDL

-438 KVEVTIQKV
+438 KVEVIIQKV

-489 QDSSKEQPKEPLRE
+489 QDSSKEQPKEQPKEQLGE
-503 PFKEQESTPL
+503 LFKEQELTPL

-525 DNENKE
+525 DHENQE

>member
-1 MPSFVNPI
+1 MPSLVNPI
-9 HTNANALNSGTKNE
+9 HTNANALNSGAKNE
-23 VKDTKNAPKSASK
+23 VKDAKNAPKSASK
-36 DFNKILNQKISKD
+36 DFSKILNQKISKD
-49 KTAPKENPNA
+49 KTAPKESLNHNA
-59 LKATPKDAKEDAKE
+59 LKATPQDAKENAKE
-73 LEKTPTPHHQHAQ
+73 NAKALEKIPTLPHQHAQ
-86 NLAKDQQAPTL
+86 NPAKDQQAPTL

-103 KKTTASHEAQHETHE
+103 KKTTASHEAQHE
-118 PTLKDL
+118 
-124 LNHKK
+124 N
-129 TTASHEAQH
+129 
-138 ETHEMHET
+138 HET

-154 LNKNEKKPNGVAS
+154 LNKNGKKSNEALS
-167 NAHQA
+167 NAHQT
-172 NLTNKNPLTPTNH
+172 NLPNKNLITPTNR

-191 NPTAPTHNAKE
+191 TPTAPTDTKKD
-202 PKTLKDIHALSQKH
+202 PKTLKDIQTLSQKH
-216 DLNASNIQVGTPLEK
+216 DLNASNIQAATTPENK
-231 KETPLNASDQLAL
+231 TPLNANDQLAL
-244 KTTQTSINH
+244 KTTQTPTNH
-253 TLAKNDSKNTANLSS
+253 TLAKNDAKNTANLSS

-274 KKESHNKERT
+274 KKEPHNKEHAN
-284 TPPSNEKKTPPLR
+284 PQNNEKKTPPLK

-318 TPTKTQ
+318 TPTKAQ
-324 TTAATPENAPKIP
+324 TTAPSIAPENAPKIP

-352 NDNAPTPLEKEEKA
+352 PNDNPPTLLEKEETT
-366 KEVSENKEKTK
+366 KEVSDNKEKTK
-377 ESNNS
+377 EANNS
-382 AQSAQNAQASD
+382 TQSAQNAQASD

-399 SAAPKETIKH
+399 STAPKETIKH

-438 KVEVTIQKV
+438 KVEVIIQKV

-489 QDSSKEQPKEPLRE
+489 QDSSKEQPKEPFKE
-503 PFKEQESTPL
+503 PFKEQELTPL
-513 KENALKSYQENT
+513 KESVLKSYQENT
-525 DNENKE
+525 DHENQE

>member
-1 MPSFVNPI
+1 MPSPINPI
-9 HTNANALNSGTKNE
+9 HTNASANALNSGAKNE
-23 VKDTKNAPKSASK
+23 VKEAKNAPKSASK
-36 DFNKILNQKISKD
+36 DFSKILNQKISKD
-49 KTAPKENPNA
+49 KTAPKENPSA
-59 LKATPKDAKEDAKE
+59 LKATPKDAKEDAKQNAKE

-103 KKTTASHEAQHETHE
+103 KKTTASHEAQHEI
-118 PTLKDL
+118 
-124 LNHKK
+124 HKN
-129 TTASHEAQH
+129 
-138 ETHEMHET
+138 HET

-185 ANNAIK
+185 AIK

-202 PKTLKDIHALSQKH
+202 SKTLKDIQTLSQKH
-216 DLNASNIQVGTPLEK
+216 DLNASNIQATAPLEK

-244 KTTQTSINH
+244 KTTQAPINH

-274 KKESHNKERT
+274 KKESQNKEHAT
-284 TPPSNEKKTPPLR
+284 LPHNEKKTPPLR

-318 TPTKTQ
+318 TPIHAKAQ
-324 TTAATPENAPKIP
+324 TTAQAATLENAPKIP

-352 NDNAPTPLEKEEKA
+352 NDNTPTPLEKEEKA
-366 KEVSENKEKTK
+366 KEASENKEKTK
-377 ESNNS
+377 ESTNS
-382 AQSAQNAQASD
+382 TQSAQNAQASD

-489 QDSSKEQPKEPLRE
+489 QDSSKEQPKEQLRE

>member
-1 MPSFVNPI
+1 MPSPINPI
-9 HTNANALNSGTKNE
+9 HTNASANANTLNSGAKNE
-23 VKDTKNAPKSASK
+23 VKDTKTAPKSASK

-49 KTAPKENPNA
+49 KSAPKENPSA
-59 LKATPKDAKEDAKE
+59 LKATPKDAKENAKE
-73 LEKTPTPHHQHAQ
+73 LEKTPTLHHQHAQ

-103 KKTTASHEAQHETHE
+103 KKTTVSHEAQHETHE
-118 PTLKDL
+118 
-124 LNHKK
+124 
-129 TTASHEAQH
+129 A
-138 ETHEMHET
+138 

-185 ANNAIK
+185 ANNSIK
-191 NPTAPTHNAKE
+191 NPTAPTHNAKD
-202 PKTLKDIHALSQKH
+202 PKTLKDIQTLSQKH

-231 KETPLNASDQLAL
+231 KETPLKTSDQLAL

-274 KKESHNKERT
+274 KKESHNKEHA

-318 TPTKTQ
+318 TPIHAKTQ
-324 TTAATPENAPKIP
+324 TTAQAATPENAPKIP

-352 NDNAPTPLEKEEKA
+352 NDNTPTPLEKEEKT
-366 KEVSENKEKTK
+366 KEASENKEKTK
-377 ESNNS
+377 ESTNS

-393 KTSENK
+393 KASENK
-399 SAAPKETIKH
+399 SVTPKETIKH

-489 QDSSKEQPKEPLRE
+489 QDSSKEQPKESLRE

>member
-1 MPSFVNPI
+1 MPSPINPI
-9 HTNANALNSGTKNE
+9 HTNANALNSGAKNE
-23 VKDTKNAPKSASK
+23 DTKNAPKSASK
-36 DFNKILNQKISKD
+36 DFSKILNQKISKD

-59 LKATPKDAKEDAKE
+59 LKATPKNSKEGAKA

-86 NLAKDQQAPTL
+86 NPAKDQQAPTL

-118 PTLKDL
+118 
-124 LNHKK
+124 
-129 TTASHEAQH
+129 
-138 ETHEMHET
+138 HET

-154 LNKNEKKPNGVAS
+154 LNKNEKKPNEALS
-167 NAHQA
+167 NAHQT
-172 NLTNKNPLTPTNH
+172 NLASKNPLTPTNH

-191 NPTAPTHNAKE
+191 NPTAPTDTKKE
-202 PKTLKDIHALSQKH
+202 PKTLKDIQTLSQKH
-216 DLNASNIQVGTPLEK
+216 DLNASNIQAATTPENK
-231 KETPLNASDQLAL
+231 TPLNASDQLAL
-244 KTTQTSINH
+244 KTTQTPTNH
-253 TLAKNDSKNTANLSS
+253 TLAKNDAKNTANLSS

-274 KKESHNKERT
+274 KKDPHNKEHA
-284 TPPSNEKKTPPLR
+284 TPPNNEKKTPPLK
-297 EALQMNA
+297 EALEMNA

-318 TPTKTQ
+318 TQTKTQ
-324 TTAATPENAPKIP
+324 TTAPSATPENALKIS

-352 NDNAPTPLEKEEKA
+352 PNDNIPTPLEKEEKA
-366 KEVSENKEKTK
+366 KEISDNKEKTK
-377 ESNNS
+377 ETNNS
-382 AQSAQNAQASD
+382 TQSAQNAQASD

-399 SAAPKETIKH
+399 SVTPKETIKH

-438 KVEVTIQKV
+438 KVEVIIQKV

-489 QDSSKEQPKEPLRE
+489 QDSSKEQPKEQLRE
-503 PFKEQESTPL
+503 LFKEQELTPL

-525 DNENKE
+525 DHENQE
-531 TSMQITLYA
+531 TSMQITLYAWF

>member
-1 MPSFVNPI
+1 MPSPINPI
-9 HTNANALNSGTKNE
+9 HTNASTNANALNSGAKNE

-36 DFNKILNQKISKD
+36 DFSKILNQKISKD

-59 LKATPKDAKEDAKE
+59 LKATPQDAKENAKEDAKT
-73 LEKTPTPHHQHAQ
+73 LKTPTLPHQHAQ
-86 NLAKDQQAPTL
+86 NPAKDQQAPTL
-97 KDLLNH
+97 KDWLNRP
-103 KKTTASHEAQHETHE
+103 KTHPTAPHETQHETHE
-118 PTLKDL
+118 
-124 LNHKK
+124 
-129 TTASHEAQH
+129 
-138 ETHEMHET
+138 HET

-154 LNKNEKKPNGVAS
+154 LNKNEKKPNGVTS
-167 NAHQA
+167 NAHQTH
-172 NLTNKNPLTPTNH
+172 LTNKNPITPTNH

-191 NPTAPTHNAKE
+191 NPTAPTHNAKD
-202 PKTLKDIHALSQKH
+202 PKTLKDIQALSQKH
-216 DLNASNIQVGTPLEK
+216 DLNASNIQATTPLEK
-231 KETPLNASDQLAL
+231 KETPLKTSDQLAL
-244 KTTQTSINH
+244 KTTQAPINH
-253 TLAKNDSKNTANLSS
+253 TLAKNDAKNTANLSS

-297 EALQMNA
+297 EALEMNA

-318 TPTKTQ
+318 TPTKAQ
-324 TTAATPENAPKIP
+324 TTAPSIAPENAPKIP

-352 NDNAPTPLEKEEKA
+352 NDNPPTPLEKEETT
-366 KEVSENKEKTK
+366 KEASDNKEKTK
-377 ESNNS
+377 ESSNS

-399 SAAPKETIKH
+399 SIAPKETIKH

-438 KVEVTIQKV
+438 KVEVIIQKV

-489 QDSSKEQPKEPLRE
+489 QDSSKEQPKEQLRE
-503 PFKEQESTPL
+503 LFKEQELTPL

-525 DNENKE
+525 DNENQE

>member
-1 MPSFVNPI
+1 MPSPVNPI
-9 HTNANALNSGTKNE
+9 HTNANALNSGAKNE

-36 DFNKILNQKISKD
+36 DFSKILNQKISKD

-59 LKATPKDAKEDAKE
+59 LKATSKDAKEDAKT
-73 LEKTPTPHHQHAQ
+73 LEKTPTLPHQHAQ
-86 NLAKDQQAPTL
+86 NPAKDQQAPTL
-97 KDLLNH
+97 KDWLNH
-103 KKTTASHEAQHETHE
+103 QKTHPTAKHEAQHETHE
-118 PTLKDL
+118 T
-124 LNHKK
+124 N
-129 TTASHEAQH
+129 
-138 ETHEMHET
+138 ET

-154 LNKNEKKPNGVAS
+154 LNKNEKKPNEVAS
-167 NAHQA
+167 NAHQT
-172 NLTNKNPLTPTNH
+172 NLASKNPITPNH

-191 NPTAPTHNAKE
+191 NPTTPTHNAKE
-202 PKTLKDIHALSQKH
+202 PKTLKDIQTLSQKH
-216 DLNASNIQVGTPLEK
+216 DLNASNIQAATTPENK
-231 KETPLNASDQLAL
+231 NPLNASDHLAL
-244 KTTQTSINH
+244 KTTQTPTNH
-253 TLAKNDSKNTANLSS
+253 TLTKNDAKNTANLSS

-274 KKESHNKERT
+274 KKESHNKEHAN
-284 TPPSNEKKTPPLR
+284 PSHNEKKTPPLK

-313 KKPEK
+313 KKSEK
-318 TPTKTQ
+318 TPIHAKTQ
-324 TTAATPENAPKIP
+324 TTAPSATPENAPKIP

-352 NDNAPTPLEKEEKA
+352 PNDNPPTPLEKEETT
-366 KEVSENKEKTK
+366 KEISENKEKAK
-377 ESNNS
+377 ETNNS
-382 AQSAQNAQASD
+382 AQSAQNTQASD

-399 SAAPKETIKH
+399 SVTPKETIKH

-438 KVEVTIQKV
+438 KVEVIIQKV

-489 QDSSKEQPKEPLRE
+489 QDSSKEQPKEQLGE
-503 PFKEQESTPL
+503 LFKEQESTPL

-525 DNENKE
+525 DHENQE

>member
-1 MPSFVNPI
+1 MPSPINPI
-9 HTNANALNSGTKNE
+9 HTNANANALNSGAKNE
-23 VKDTKNAPKSASK
+23 VKEAKNAPKSASK
-36 DFNKILNQKISKD
+36 DFSEILNQKISKD
-49 KTAPKENPNA
+49 KTAPKENPST
-59 LKATPKDAKEDAKE
+59 LKATPKNAKEGAKE

-103 KKTTASHEAQHETHE
+103 KKTTASHEAQHEI
-118 PTLKDL
+118 
-124 LNHKK
+124 HKN
-129 TTASHEAQH
+129 
-138 ETHEMHET
+138 HET

-185 ANNAIK
+185 ANNANK

-202 PKTLKDIHALSQKH
+202 PKTLKDIQSLSQKH

-253 TLAKNDSKNTANLSS
+253 TLAKNDAKNTANLSS

-318 TPTKTQ
+318 TPIHAKTQ
-324 TTAATPENAPKIP
+324 TTAPSTTPENAPKIP

-352 NDNAPTPLEKEEKA
+352 NDNAPTPLEKEEKT
-366 KEVSENKEKTK
+366 KEASDNKEKTK
-377 ESNNS
+377 ESTNS
-382 AQSAQNAQASD
+382 AQSAQNTQSSD

-399 SAAPKETIKH
+399 SVTPKETIKH

-489 QDSSKEQPKEPLRE
+489 QDSSKEQPKEQLKE

-525 DNENKE
+525 DNESKE

>member
-1 MPSFVNPI
+1 MPSPINPI
-9 HTNANALNSGTKNE
+9 HTNASANANASINSGAKNE
-23 VKDTKNAPKSASK
+23 DTKNAPKSASK
-36 DFNKILNQKISKD
+36 DFSKILNQKISKD

-59 LKATPKDAKEDAKE
+59 LKATPKNAKEGAKEDAKE

-103 KKTTASHEAQHETHE
+103 QKTTASHEAQH
-118 PTLKDL
+118 K
-124 LNHKK
+124 N
-129 TTASHEAQH
+129 
-138 ETHEMHET
+138 HET

-167 NAHQA
+167 SAHQE

-185 ANNAIK
+185 AIK

-202 PKTLKDIHALSQKH
+202 PKTLKDIQTLSQKH

-231 KETPLNASDQLAL
+231 KETPLNANDQLAL
-244 KTTQTSINH
+244 KTTQTPINH
-253 TLAKNDSKNTANLSS
+253 TLAKNDAKNTANLSS

-274 KKESHNKERT
+274 KKESHNKEHT

-324 TTAATPENAPKIP
+324 TTAPSTTPENAPKIP

-352 NDNAPTPLEKEEKA
+352 NDNAPTLLEKEEKT
-366 KEVSENKEKTK
+366 KEISDNKEKTK
-377 ESNNS
+377 ESTNS
-382 AQSAQNAQASD
+382 VQNAQNTQASD
-393 KTSENK
+393 KASENK

-489 QDSSKEQPKEPLRE
+489 QDSSKEQPKEQLKE
-503 PFKEQESTPL
+503 PFKEQELTPL

>member
-1 MPSFVNPI
+1 MPSPINPI
-9 HTNANALNSGTKNE
+9 HTNASANANALNSGAKNE
-23 VKDTKNAPKSASK
+23 DTKNAPKSASK
-36 DFNKILNQKISKD
+36 DFSKILNQKISKD
-49 KTAPKENPNA
+49 KTAPKENPSA
-59 LKATPKDAKEDAKE
+59 LKATPKDAKENAKA

-86 NLAKDQQAPTL
+86 NPAKDQQAPTL
-97 KDLLNH
+97 KDWLNH
-103 KKTTASHEAQHETHE
+103 QKTTASHEAQHE
-118 PTLKDL
+118 
-124 LNHKK
+124 N
-129 TTASHEAQH
+129 
-138 ETHEMHET
+138 HET

-154 LNKNEKKPNGVAS
+154 LNKNEKKPNEVTS
-167 NAHQA
+167 NAHQT
-172 NLTNKNPLTPTNH
+172 NLPNKNPITPTNH

-202 PKTLKDIHALSQKH
+202 SKTLKDIQTLSQKH
-216 DLNASNIQVGTPLEK
+216 DLNASNIQATAPLEK
-231 KETPLNASDQLAL
+231 NKTPLNAGDQLAL

-253 TLAKNDSKNTANLSS
+253 TLAKNDAKNTANLSS

-274 KKESHNKERT
+274 KKDPHNKERA
-284 TPPSNEKKTPPLR
+284 TPTSNEKKTPSLK

-318 TPTKTQ
+318 TPTKAQ
-324 TTAATPENAPKIP
+324 TTISSIAPENAPKIP

-352 NDNAPTPLEKEEKA
+352 PNDNPPTLLEKEETT
-366 KEVSENKEKTK
+366 KEASDNKEKTK
-377 ESNNS
+377 ESTNS

-399 SAAPKETIKH
+399 SVTPKETIKH

-438 KVEVTIQKV
+438 KVEVIIQKV

-489 QDSSKEQPKEPLRE
+489 QDSSKEQEKE
-503 PFKEQESTPL
+503 PFKESFKEQELTPL

>member
-1 MPSFVNPI
+1 MPSPVNPI
-9 HTNANALNSGTKNE
+9 HTNANALNSGAKNE
-23 VKDTKNAPKSASK
+23 VKDAKNAPKSASK
-36 DFNKILNQKISKD
+36 DFSKILNQKISKD
-49 KTAPKENPNA
+49 KTASKEDPNA
-59 LKATPKDAKEDAKE
+59 LKATPKDAKEGAKA

-86 NLAKDQQAPTL
+86 DFAKDQQAPTL

-103 KKTTASHEAQHETHE
+103 QKTTASHEAQHE
-118 PTLKDL
+118 
-124 LNHKK
+124 N
-129 TTASHEAQH
+129 
-138 ETHEMHET
+138 HET

-154 LNKNEKKPNGVAS
+154 LNKNEKKPNGVTS
-167 NAHQA
+167 NAHQT
-172 NLTNKNPLTPTNH
+172 NLASKNPLTPTNH

-191 NPTAPTHNAKE
+191 NPTAPTDTKKD
-202 PKTLKDIHALSQKH
+202 PKTLKDIQTLSQKH
-216 DLNASNIQVGTPLEK
+216 DLNASNIQAATTPENK
-231 KETPLNASDQLAL
+231 TPLNASDQFAL
-244 KTTQTSINH
+244 KTTQTPTNH
-253 TLAKNDSKNTANLSS
+253 TLAKNDAKNTANLSS

-274 KKESHNKERT
+274 KKESPNKEHAN
-284 TPPSNEKKTPPLR
+284 PLNNEKKTPPLK

-313 KKPEK
+313 KKSEK
-318 TPTKTQ
+318 TPTKAQ
-324 TTAATPENAPKIP
+324 TTAPSIAPKNPPKIP

-352 NDNAPTPLEKEEKA
+352 NNDNPPTLLEKEETT
-366 KEVSENKEKTK
+366 KEASDNKEKTK

-399 SAAPKETIKH
+399 SVTPKETIKH

-438 KVEVTIQKV
+438 KVEVIIQKV

-489 QDSSKEQPKEPLRE
+489 QDSSKEQPKEQRE
-503 PFKEQESTPL
+503 PFKEQELTPL

-525 DNENKE
+525 DHEHKE